1 METKENNV
9 ELIGYTLIKPV
20 IISFPNEAKLAR
32 LNIKME
38 NSEVFNILL
47 INENVGLIDKDLAVG
62 TKFSIKGTLINHTY
76 KNKLGEEKH
85 GVDILTKQ
93 LKVLTPPEKIPQE

>member
-1 METKENNV
+1 METKENSV
-9 ELIGYTLIKPV
+9 ELIGYTLIKPL

-47 INENVGLIDKDLAVG
+47 INEDVGLIEKDLAAG
-62 TKFSIKGTLINHTY
+62 TKIAVKGMLINHTY

-85 GVDILTKQ
+85 SIEILAKQ
-93 LKVLTPPEKIPQE
+93 LKVLTPPEKISLE